1 MASQSTLPPRTFGLR
16 SNQTLNLGE
25 LIDILT
31 FQSKAHTSLTDIR
44 RHADW
49 MCVLVNFG
57 CLIFAILQGFYLGV
71 VSEAFTWGV
80 PIFLTSLAVTR
91 AGAGNTWTMHL
102 NGWLLVAM
110 AALHVQLGK
119 GMVEYH
125 FSFYMLLPMMLMYR
139 DPKPL
144 LTMGLVI
151 LLHHLLFDMLQRS
164 GFQAYVF
171 SGDFSGFHAIALHA
185 FYIAVFVI
193 ILSFLAHTLR
203 QHATTAQEATE
214 LLSHLDKET
223 GVNFKI
229 RAVADEEGKVSRFG
243 KVFNDYADNM
253 SFIVSAFRMLRA
265 DIRELTDIAS
275 ELGADNTF
283 QLTQNAK
290 ASNNLRDFVHKLG
303 SQTKQAQSS
312 AELSKKITDDCF
324 DLINELNLSSDL
336 LSKITQ
342 QSFQAH
348 QHIQQLLPELA
359 GDSVLQSKL
368 LTISAGLDHLA
379 ERTQSFMS
387 KMDSFKGGLN
397 AIENQAV
404 SMDRSTNQWI
414 EEGHSNQRRGWE
426 VLGAMETMQSRTEN
440 AFNALNNTVET
451 IMRSGDVVRE
461 MERRLSRFDV

>member
-1 MASQSTLPPRTFGLR
+1 MASQSTLPTRPFGTR
-16 SNQTLNLGE
+16 SDQSLNLRE

-31 FQSKAHTSLTDIR
+31 FQSKAHISLTDIR

-57 CLIFAILQGFYLGV
+57 CLVFALLQGFYLGV
-71 VSEAFTWGV
+71 VDEALTWGV

-110 AALHVQLGK
+110 AALHVHLGK

-125 FSFYMLLPMMLMYR
+125 FSFFMLLPMMLMYR
-139 DPKPL
+139 NPKPL
-144 LTMGLVI
+144 LTMGMVI
-151 LLHHLLFDMLQRS
+151 LTHHLVFDMMQRS
-164 GFQAYVF
+164 GFHVYVF
-171 SGDFSGFHAIALHA
+171 NGSFSGLNAIALHA
-185 FYIAVFVI
+185 FYIAVFVG
-193 ILSFLAHTLR
+193 ILCFLAVTLR
-203 QHATTAQEATE
+203 QHAATAQEAAE
-214 LLSHLDKET
+214 LLGHLDKET

-229 RAVADEEGKVSRFG
+229 RAAADQEGKVSRFG

-283 QLTQNAK
+283 QLTQSAK

-342 QSFQAH
+342 QTFQAH
-348 QHIQQLLPELA
+348 QQIQQLLPELA
-359 GDSVLQSKL
+359 NDAVLQNKL
-368 LTISAGLDHLA
+368 LTINAGLDHLA

-387 KMDSFKGGLN
+387 KMDSLKGGLN

-440 AFNALNNTVET
+440 AFNALNNTIET